1 MKGGAEMSII
11 PLRIES
17 DMEKQLGRIAHELKR
32 PKSYIIR
39 EAINEYIKDTV
50 DYEIAVARM
59 KDKNDEILTSSEFKA
74 KYLRGK

>member
-1 MKGGAEMSII
+1 MSII
-11 PLRIES
+11 PLRIEGEI
-17 DMEKQLGRIAHELKR
+17 EKQLGRIAHELNR

-39 EAINEYIKDTV
+39 EALKEYIDDMV

-74 KYLRGK
+74 KYIHVK